1 MLSPE
6 EERQRAGLTRERLVE
21 SALQLV
27 NEDGLDGL
35 SMRALAERLDV
46 KASSLYWHV
55 RDRRELLELL
65 AESILESVGRP
76 RRRPTWRES
85 VLAIGDALARHVAAQ
100 KDAGRILLE
109 VPQALERSATFAEL
123 TALLQAGGLQS
134 AEAAGLA
141 LMVMTYVI
149 AGRAPAEEAAPEPA
163 AGTPATVAVDSG
175 SRGVVL
181 RAGGPDM
188 RALVQTPQDRT
199 AASPAVVRGETV
211 IVRRLRGVGVGEVE
225 LNPRRPWNLKIQAP
239 TWNTVLDVAALDVRS
254 IHVDSGATKVE
265 CFLPE
270 PRGVVPIHVS
280 SGVVG
285 VALHRPKN
293 AALVATLHTGAL
305 KLKLEDF
312 STRVAV
318 FDVHWNTEGAL
329 GAPDRYELDVSSG
342 VVKLELDVYTPK
354 VTRAPSKP
362 TEQAP
367 AGESASALEIL
378 LDGVEA
384 RVRSR

>member
-1 MLSPE
+1 
-6 EERQRAGLTRERLVE
+6 
-21 SALQLV
+21 
-27 NEDGLDGL
+27 
-35 SMRALAERLDV
+35 
-46 KASSLYWHV
+46 
-55 RDRRELLELL
+55 
-65 AESILESVGRP
+65 
-76 RRRPTWRES
+76 
-85 VLAIGDALARHVAAQ
+85 
-100 KDAGRILLE
+100 
-109 VPQALERSATFAEL
+109 
-123 TALLQAGGLQS
+123 
-134 AEAAGLA
+134 
-141 LMVMTYVI
+141 MVMTYVI